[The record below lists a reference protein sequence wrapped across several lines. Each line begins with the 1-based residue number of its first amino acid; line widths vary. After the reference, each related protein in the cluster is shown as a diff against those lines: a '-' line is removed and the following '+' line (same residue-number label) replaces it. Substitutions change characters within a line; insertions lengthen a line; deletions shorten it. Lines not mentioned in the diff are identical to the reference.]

1 MNTNTTAPNGVVSS
15 TELSRAPAL
24 MVSALKGPG
33 RELRMSWPE
42 DISTHEV
49 DYVLELV
56 ALQMKTCRRIAELRE
71 AGIKG
76 RGDIEWN
83 SWFPDGHPA
92 RVNLP
97 NKSMGLA
104 A

>member
-1 MNTNTTAPNGVVSS
+1 MNTNTDGK
-15 TELSRAPAL
+15 ELDCAQAV
-24 MVSALKGPG
+24 MVSALKGHG
-33 RELRMSWPE
+33 RELRMSWPQ
-42 DISTHEV
+42 DISTREV
-49 DYVLELV
+49 DYVLEVV
-56 ALQMKTCRRIAELRE
+56 ALQIKIYRRIAELRE

-76 RGDIEWN
+76 RGDLEWN
-83 SWFPDGHPA
+83 SWFAEGHPA